1 MRVSVRVDDNVGI
14 ERRFSRP
21 KGLIVRA
28 AKNLDH
34 GVGVRGAEGK
44 EAWRPTGPGD
54 VRPRIVGLHARA
66 MAICRTKR

>member
-28 AKNLDH
+28 AKNPDH
-34 GVGVRGAEGK
+34 GVEVRGAEGK
-44 EAWRPTGPGD
+44 EAWRSTGRGD
-54 VRPRIVGLHARA
+54 VRL
-66 MAICRTKR
+66 